1 MITTRVHTVSS
12 STTAYTTAGIDVF
25 EAGPTNFTISFS
37 GADTT
42 ATYLKFLVNYPND
55 DKVYTITSPT
65 DDVDKIRTQSISKTF
80 YPDHD
85 TYLTTYTIDISG
97 LKNNLTTDRY
107 RINLKLGRD
116 PMTKYGDIKIVGS
129 HLYTNDEG
137 GNFCLLTLE
146 NETPRFISNVI
157 VPFNKSSKVYAPAP
171 TPPYIPNDD
180 RILRT
185 EMLTQIGGYVPI
197 CIEVTFNQVIR
208 EDQYQILTFGTENI
222 YAPLGHTTQ
231 SLMRSHTEGY
241 PARVFHK
248 SNTHTV
254 SAGEVSKGADIEDY
268 IIIAPEDG
276 IDYSIYQEDQADGLF
291 ANDDI
296 INVTITDI
304 YPGGVAS

>member
-1 MITTRVHTVSS
+1 
-12 STTAYTTAGIDVF
+12 
-25 EAGPTNFTISFS
+25 
-37 GADTT
+37 
-42 ATYLKFLVNYPND
+42 
-55 DKVYTITSPT
+55 
-65 DDVDKIRTQSISKTF
+65 
-80 YPDHD
+80 
-85 TYLTTYTIDISG
+85 
-97 LKNNLTTDRY
+97 
-107 RINLKLGRD
+107 
-116 PMTKYGDIKIVGS
+116 
-129 HLYTNDEG
+129 
-137 GNFCLLTLE
+137 
-146 NETPRFISNVI
+146 
-157 VPFNKSSKVYAPAP
+157 
-171 TPPYIPNDD
+171 
-180 RILRT
+180 
-185 EMLTQIGGYVPI
+185 MLTQIGGYVPI